1 MASPRADY
9 DTLHQE
15 ISDLRRD
22 FSSLL
27 DSLREHGNG
36 VAHDTEAKIRDL
48 AGQAQ
53 RVYDDLSR
61 SSRDSLHAVGKTIEE
76 RPLVSILIAFVL
88 GFIGSRLL
96 DRR

>member
-1 MASPRADY
+1 MASPRVDY
-9 DTLHQE
+9 DNLQQE
-15 ISDLRRD
+15 VTDLRRD
-22 FSSLL
+22 FATLL
-27 DSLREHGNG
+27 ENLRARGDG
-36 VAHDTEAKIRDL
+36 AAKDAEQTIREL

-53 RVYDDLSR
+53 RIYDDVSR
-61 SSRDSLHAVGKTIEE
+61 TGKHSLHAVGKTIEE

>member
-9 DTLHQE
+9 DTLQQE

-22 FSSLL
+22 FSTLL
-27 DSLREHGNG
+27 ESLRSRGNG
-36 VAHDTEAKIRDL
+36 VADEAENRIRDL
-48 AGQAQ
+48 ASQAQ

-61 SSRDSLHAVGKTIEE
+61 SSRDSLHAVGRTIEE

>member
-9 DTLHQE
+9 DTLQQE

-22 FSSLL
+22 FSTLL
-27 DSLREHGNG
+27 DSLRSRGNG
-36 VAHDTEAKIRDL
+36 VAEDAEHTIRDL

-53 RVYDDLSR
+53 KVYDDLSR
-61 SSRDSLHAVGKTIEE
+61 SSRDSLHAVGRTIEE

-88 GFIGSRLL
+88 GFIGSRLI

>member
-9 DTLHQE
+9 DTLQQE

-22 FSSLL
+22 FSALL
-27 DSLREHGNG
+27 ESLRGRG
-36 VAHDTEAKIRDL
+36 DGIAKDAEQTVRDL
-48 AGQAQ
+48 ANQAQ
-53 RVYDDLSR
+53 RIYDDLSR
-61 SSRDSLHAVGKTIEE
+61 SGRHSLHTVGKSIEE

>member
-9 DTLHQE
+9 DTLQQE

-22 FSSLL
+22 FSTLL
-27 DSLREHGNG
+27 ESLRGRGDG
-36 VAHDTEAKIRDL
+36 VARDAEATIRDL
-48 AGQAQ
+48 ASQAQ

-61 SSRDSLHAVGKTIEE
+61 GSRDSLHAVGRTIEE

>member
-1 MASPRADY
+1 MANPRADY
-9 DTLHQE
+9 DTLQQE

-22 FSSLL
+22 FSTLL
-27 DSLREHGNG
+27 EGLRSRGDG
-36 VAHDTEAKIRDL
+36 VAKDAEQTIRDL

-53 RVYDDLSR
+53 RIYDDLSR
-61 SSRDSLHAVGKTIEE
+61 TSRHSLHTVGKTIEE

>member
-1 MASPRADY
+1 MASPRAEY
-9 DTLHQE
+9 DTLQQE

-22 FSSLL
+22 FSTLL
-27 DSLREHGNG
+27 ENLRGRGDG
-36 VAHDTEAKIRDL
+36 VARDAETTIRDL

-61 SSRDSLHAVGKTIEE
+61 SGRDSLSAVGKTIEE

-88 GFIGSRLL
+88 GFLGSRLL

>member
-1 MASPRADY
+1 MASPRAEF

-15 ISDLRRD
+15 VSDLRRD
-22 FSSLL
+22 FSTLL
-27 DSLREHGNG
+27 ESLRNRANG
-36 VAHDTEAKIRDL
+36 AGKDAESTLHDW

-53 RVYDDLSR
+53 KIYSDFSR
-61 SSRDSLHAVGKTIEE
+61 SGQDSLHAVGRTIEE
-76 RPLVSILIAFVL
+76 RPLAAILVAFVL

>member
-1 MASPRADY
+1 MASPHADY
-9 DTLHQE
+9 DTLQQE

-22 FSSLL
+22 FATLL
-27 DSLREHGNG
+27 EGLRGKG
-36 VAHDTEAKIRDL
+36 DGIAKDAEETIREL

-53 RVYDDLSR
+53 RIYDDLSR
-61 SSRDSLHAVGKTIEE
+61 TGRHSLDKVGRTIEE
-76 RPLVSILIAFVL
+76 RPLVSILVAFVL